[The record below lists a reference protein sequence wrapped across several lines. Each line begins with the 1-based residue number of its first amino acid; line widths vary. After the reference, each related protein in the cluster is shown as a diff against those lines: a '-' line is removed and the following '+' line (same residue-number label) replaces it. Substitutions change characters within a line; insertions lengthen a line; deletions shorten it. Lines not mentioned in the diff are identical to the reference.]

1 MYFLQKNDEKFA
13 VQLANF
19 SSKLPGYKD
28 IFSISDAEL
37 AEAEADSVYFT
48 WAVTSAKK
56 ITDYK
61 KSWIGFK
68 NILRL
73 DTGNPELNPVP
84 ETSTITPIPDE
95 VLPGIQSRF
104 LIQAK
109 RIKAHKN
116 YTEAIG
122 QNLGIEASFSN
133 RLPLE
138 SVQPILKAVLN
149 GGRVNLQWKKSTYD
163 AIVIEKDTGSGF
175 VFFDK
180 DLRPNFVDPTPLPAG
195 NESAVWRYRAMYMF
209 KDEKVGNWSDVVTIT
224 VGD

>member
-13 VQLANF
+13 VQLTNF

-37 AEAEADSVYFT
+37 AEAEADSLYFT

-73 DTGNPELNPVP
+73 DTGNPEVNPVP

-122 QNLGIEASFSN
+122 QNLGIEGTFSN
-133 RLPLE
+133 RMPLE
-138 SVQPILKAVLN
+138 NVQPILKAVMN

-163 AIVIEKDTGSGF
+163 AIIIEKDTGSGF
-175 VFFDK
+175 VFLDK
-180 DLRPNFVDPTPLPAG
+180 DLRPNFVDTTPLPSG
-195 NESAVWRYRAMYMF
+195 SESAVWRYRAMYMF

>member
-13 VQLANF
+13 VQLTNF

-28 IFSISDAEL
+28 IFSISEAEL
-37 AEAEADSVYFT
+37 AEAEADSLYFT

-122 QNLGIEASFSN
+122 QNLGIEGTFSN
-133 RLPLE
+133 RMPLE
-138 SVQPILKAVLN
+138 NVQPILKAVMN

-163 AIVIEKDTGSGF
+163 AIIIEKDTGSGF
-175 VFFDK
+175 VFLDK
-180 DLRPNFVDPTPLPAG
+180 DLRPNFVDTTPLPSG
-195 NESAVWRYRAMYMF
+195 SESAVWRYRAMYMF

>member
-13 VQLANF
+13 VQLTNF

-84 ETSTITPIPDE
+84 ETSIITPIPDE

-122 QNLGIEASFSN
+122 QNLGIEGTFSN
-133 RLPLE
+133 RMPLE
-138 SVQPILKAVLN
+138 NVQPILKAVMN

-163 AIVIEKDTGSGF
+163 AIIIEKDTGSGF
-175 VFFDK
+175 VFLDK
-180 DLRPNFVDPTPLPAG
+180 DLRPNFVDTTPLPAG

>member
-13 VQLANF
+13 VQLTNF

-37 AEAEADSVYFT
+37 AEAEADSLYFT

-122 QNLGIEASFSN
+122 QNLGIEGTFSN
-133 RLPLE
+133 RMPLE
-138 SVQPILKAVLN
+138 NVQPILKAVMN

-163 AIVIEKDTGSGF
+163 AIIIEKDTGSGF
-175 VFFDK
+175 VFLDK
-180 DLRPNFVDPTPLPAG
+180 DLRPNFVDTTPLPSG
-195 NESAVWRYRAMYMF
+195 SESAVWRYRAMYMF

>member
-13 VQLANF
+13 VQLTNF

-122 QNLGIEASFSN
+122 QNLGIEGTFSN
-133 RLPLE
+133 RMPLE
-138 SVQPILKAVLN
+138 NVQPILKAVMN

-163 AIVIEKDTGSGF
+163 AIIIEKDTGSGF
-175 VFFDK
+175 VFLDK
-180 DLRPNFVDPTPLPAG
+180 DLRPNFVDTTPLPAG

>member
-13 VQLANF
+13 VQLTNF

-28 IFSISDAEL
+28 IFSISEAEL
-37 AEAEADSVYFT
+37 AEAEADSLYFT

-73 DTGNPELNPVP
+73 DTGNPDVNPVP

-122 QNLGIEASFSN
+122 QNLGIEGTFSN
-133 RLPLE
+133 RMPLE
-138 SVQPILKAVLN
+138 NVQPILKAVMN

-163 AIVIEKDTGSGF
+163 AIIIEKDTGSGF
-175 VFFDK
+175 VFLDK
-180 DLRPNFVDPTPLPAG
+180 DLRPNFVDTTPLPSG
-195 NESAVWRYRAMYMF
+195 SESAVWRYRAMYMF
-209 KDEKVGNWSDVVTIT
+209 KDQKVGNWSDVVTIT

>member
-13 VQLANF
+13 VQLTNF

-28 IFSISDAEL
+28 IFSISEAEL

-122 QNLGIEASFSN
+122 QNLGIEGTFSN
-133 RLPLE
+133 RMPLE
-138 SVQPILKAVLN
+138 NVQPILKAVMN

-163 AIVIEKDTGSGF
+163 AIIIEKDTGSGF
-175 VFFDK
+175 VFLDK
-180 DLRPNFVDPTPLPAG
+180 DLRPNFVDTTPLPAG